1 MPSAVHHANAYNMK
15 LKFKCVNVNS
25 IPAVNKQHERTSS
38 TPEGFG
44 MDALACMSFHGNQGA
59 IRKIEKR

>member
-38 TPEGFG
+38 TPEGFE
-44 MDALACMSFHGNQGA
+44 MDALT
-59 IRKIEKR
+59 

>member
-1 MPSAVHHANAYNMK
+1 MSLCKSIRKGLYAESAVHHANAYNMK

-38 TPEGFG
+38 TPEGFE
-44 MDALACMSFHGNQGA
+44 MDALT
-59 IRKIEKR
+59 